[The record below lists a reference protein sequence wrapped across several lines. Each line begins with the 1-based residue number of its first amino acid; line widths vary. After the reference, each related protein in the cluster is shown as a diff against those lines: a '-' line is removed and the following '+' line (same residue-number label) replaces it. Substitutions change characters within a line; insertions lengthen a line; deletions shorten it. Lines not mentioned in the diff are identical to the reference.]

1 MHCAELNPRALLVRR
16 KDFPGILGSVDK
28 RIKLAIGCLVK
39 IAHNIL
45 LAQHDF
51 NFMGIEI
58 DAHELLLALKLSD
71 REKVAAIRR
80 KYRVEDLHFR

>member
-1 MHCAELNPRALLVRR
+1 MHCAKLKPRAIFIGCEDL
-16 KDFPGILGSVDK
+16 PGRLGSVDK

-58 DAHELLLALKLSD
+58 DAHELLLTLKLRD
-71 REKVAAIRR
+71 CQKAAAIRR
-80 KYRVEDLHFR
+80 KHRVEDLHFS